1 MAPHAEQK
9 ARPSGKS
16 MKSPRA
22 SHRANEHCTPR
33 SVYLAPHALTREISD
48 LSGSHANG
56 VTNRSLKGSD
66 LGSVLGE
73 HTPGNRPWHHA
84 HVLSISPPMTRKDGQ
99 SSTQSTE
106 GNPTIVLGANQSVE
120 LIDAKGKGSV
130 LVNTLGSQGHNRIP
144 VNVLLM
150 DGIKHRYEI
159 LQIWIDRS
167 IDSVGD
173 VSQAIQQGIP
183 ESWKLAYDGIFQ
195 VRGNRFTQLIHI
207 LRLAKY
213 DIQPNEVLI
222 AKPWSVPARV
232 T

>member
-1 MAPHAEQK
+1 
-9 ARPSGKS
+9 
-16 MKSPRA
+16 
-22 SHRANEHCTPR
+22 
-33 SVYLAPHALTREISD
+33 
-48 LSGSHANG
+48 
-56 VTNRSLKGSD
+56 
-66 LGSVLGE
+66 
-73 HTPGNRPWHHA
+73 
-84 HVLSISPPMTRKDGQ
+84 MTRKDGQ